1 MEQRSLRVVSTNKNF
16 FTKLTNTI
24 SRLLIPTKLGINGIM
39 ISIKRSSLVKAFE
52 AYKNENKDEAKKENL
67 SKKYEDAYTL
77 YLEAIDKYIMDSLY
91 KKVKSN
97 TATNFETEV
106 LASEKPVLVDFW
118 ATWCMP
124 CRMLAPTVEEVADET
139 EGRAVVGKV
148 NVDEEMELARRYRV
162 ASIPTL
168 IVFENGAEVRRS
180 VGVVEKEDIYD
191 LLGLPMQE

>member
-1 MEQRSLRVVSTNKNF
+1 MSEKK
-16 FTKLTNTI
+16 FTAAN
-24 SRLLIPTKLGINGIM
+24 
-39 ISIKRSSLVKAFE
+39 FE
-52 AYKNENKDEAKKENL
+52 A
-67 SKKYEDAYTL
+67 
-77 YLEAIDKYIMDSLY
+77 
-91 KKVKSN
+91 
-97 TATNFETEV
+97 EV
-106 LASEKPVLVDFW
+106 LSSEKPVLVDFW

-180 VGVVEKEDIYD
+180 IGVVEKEDIYD